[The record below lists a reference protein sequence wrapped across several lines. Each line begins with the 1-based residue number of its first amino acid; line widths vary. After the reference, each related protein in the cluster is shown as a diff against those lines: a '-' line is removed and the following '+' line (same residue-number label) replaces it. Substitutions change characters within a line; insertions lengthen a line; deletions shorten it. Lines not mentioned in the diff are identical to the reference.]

1 MNAAIS
7 CGNRIIPRTTTT
19 AAQNTKLPILRP
31 RIEHCLARCCCQNP
45 RPSSPIDSPKSHGR
59 SVVKNALAVPAPNA
73 AAKPSGRQQLI
84 VAMEL
89 KIAASDAEMPV
100 PCFKMRSLRGPSRP
114 PDAPSQ
120 REGDRFPPSLD
131 TTGSSTQT
139 IFSEKILPQRPS
151 R

>member
-59 SVVKNALAVPAPNA
+59 SVVKNALVAPAPSA
-73 AAKPSGRQQLI
+73 AAKPNGRQQLI

-89 KIAASDAEMPV
+89 RIAPTEAEMPV
-100 PCFKMRSLRGPSRP
+100 ASFNARSLREPAPRPGEPSP
-114 PDAPSQ
+114 P
-120 REGDRFPPSLD
+120 EGDRFRKNRSTDDSSRQTLPRGKTPPQHPD
-131 TTGSSTQT
+131 
-139 IFSEKILPQRPS
+139 R
-151 R
+151 